1 MISNQ
6 TILLKV
12 RQRLN
17 KLASND
23 YDNITD
29 WRIVEAFNKATLMWV
44 RRNLHGYNQF
54 KEGDESSKRRMTDL
68 QVLLIEKPLALKKKD
83 GFYEA
88 EIPGNFMEWKR
99 ITAKAKAGCCDE
111 RPLMIYLS
119 KEADTDEL
127 LRNHHR
133 KPNFQWAETFCNL
146 GNNKVRVY
154 TNNEFEITTGNLIYY
169 RFPNKI
175 EIVGTSNPY
184 TGEPSKKNVESEFKD
199 DLVELFIDEASKIIA
214 GDIENITANQLNDN
228 YVETN
233 N

>member
-6 TILLKV
+6 VILLKV

-29 WRIVEAFNKATLMWV
+29 WRIVEAFNKATISWV
-44 RRNLHGYNQF
+44 RRNLHGYNHF
-54 KEGDESSKRRMTDL
+54 KEGDESSKRRITDL

-83 GFYEA
+83 GFYQA
-88 EIPGNFMEWKR
+88 DIPKDFMEWKR
-99 ITAKAKAGCCDE
+99 INAKAKSGCCDE
-111 RPLMIYLS
+111 RPMMIYLS
-119 KEADTDEL
+119 REGDTDEL

-146 GNNKVRVY
+146 ANNKVKVY
-154 TNNEFEITTGNLIYY
+154 TNNEFEITSGNLVYY

-175 EIVGTSNPY
+175 EIIGVSNPY
-184 TGEPSKKNVESEFKD
+184 TGESSKKTVESEFKD

-214 GDIENITANQLNDN
+214 GDIENITANQLTDN